1 MLIWE
6 TRRVCWFAYM
16 VYRALL
22 AYLAAFT
29 LLDALVTA
37 VGLSVGCVELNPVVT
52 ALGVP
57 VWAVLRILLLGYML
71 TVFFAGYRFCFN
83 RFHRGV
89 WALGTTLF
97 ALDLYIGTV
106 VFSGF
111 FAIYARLAL

>member
-1 MLIWE
+1 
-6 TRRVCWFAYM
+6 M
-16 VYRALL
+16 VYLALL
-22 AYLAAFT
+22 AYLAVFT
-29 LLDALVTA
+29 LLDALATA
-37 VGLSVGCVELNPVVT
+37 VGLSVGCVELNPAVT

-57 VWAVLRILLLGYML
+57 LWAALRMLLLGYML

-89 WALGTTLF
+89 QALTTTLF

-111 FAIYARLAL
+111 FAICARLAI